1 MKSFCENLLLLKK
14 HSFIA
19 KKQSDH
25 YNFVKKNV
33 KENEAV
39 VSLAFVENY
48 GFVIQD
54 KAQSFHWNND

>member
-1 MKSFCENLLLLKK
+1 LQ
-14 HSFIA
+14 
-19 KKQSDH
+19 KKQFEH

-39 VSLAFVENY
+39 VSLDFAENY

-54 KAQSFHWNND
+54 QAQSLH